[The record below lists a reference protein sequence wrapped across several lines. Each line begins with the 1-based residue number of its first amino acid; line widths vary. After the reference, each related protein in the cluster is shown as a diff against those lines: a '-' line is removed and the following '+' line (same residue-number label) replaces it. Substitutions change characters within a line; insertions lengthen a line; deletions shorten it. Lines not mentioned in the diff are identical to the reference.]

1 MVKVELKIDAENTT
15 LNDHD
20 YAGDELA
27 RIFRTVADRLEGLNR
42 NGLDDLRQTLHDI
55 NGDRVGLLVISV
67 LP

>member
-1 MVKVELKIDAENTT
+1 MVKVELKIDAENAS

-20 YAGDELA
+20 YTGDELA
-27 RIFRTVADRLEGLNR
+27 RIFRNVADRLEGLNW

-67 LP
+67 

>member
-1 MVKVELKIDAENTT
+1 MKVELKIDAETAS

-27 RIFRTVADRLEGLNR
+27 RIFRLVADRLEGLNR

-55 NGDRVGLLVISV
+55 YGDRVGLLVISA
-67 LP
+67 

>member
-1 MVKVELKIDAENTT
+1 MVKVELKIDAENTS

-27 RIFRTVADRLEGLNR
+27 RIFRNVADRLEGLNW

-67 LP
+67 

>member
-1 MVKVELKIDAENTT
+1 MTVKVELKIDAEIAS

-27 RIFRTVADRLEGLNR
+27 RIFRIVADRLEGLNR
-42 NGLDDLRQTLHDI
+42 NALDDLTQTLHDL

-67 LP
+67 

>member
-1 MVKVELKIDAENTT
+1 MKVELKIDAENAS
-15 LNDHD
+15 LSDHD

-27 RIFRTVADRLEGLNR
+27 RIFRMIADGLEGQNR

-67 LP
+67 

>member
-1 MVKVELKIDAENTT
+1 MMVKVELKIDAENAS

-27 RIFRTVADRLEGLNR
+27 RIFRNVADRLEGLNW

-55 NGDRVGLLVISV
+55 NGDRVGLLIINV
-67 LP
+67 